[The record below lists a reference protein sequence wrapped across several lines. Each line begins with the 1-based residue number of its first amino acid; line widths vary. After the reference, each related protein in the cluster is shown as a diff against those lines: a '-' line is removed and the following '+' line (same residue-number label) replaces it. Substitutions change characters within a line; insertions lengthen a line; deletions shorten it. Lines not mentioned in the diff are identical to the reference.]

1 MAFEALCVNKHD
13 LSRGDDRE
21 RERRLRWDL
30 VSGRQTSDDNKEW
43 QIWSKSDIQMQPKD
57 AAANSKKP

>member
-1 MAFEALCVNKHD
+1 MLIVLVYFYIKLLPGMAFEALCVNKHD

-30 VSGRQTSDDNKEW
+30 VSGRQTSDDNKE
-43 QIWSKSDIQMQPKD
+43 
-57 AAANSKKP
+57 